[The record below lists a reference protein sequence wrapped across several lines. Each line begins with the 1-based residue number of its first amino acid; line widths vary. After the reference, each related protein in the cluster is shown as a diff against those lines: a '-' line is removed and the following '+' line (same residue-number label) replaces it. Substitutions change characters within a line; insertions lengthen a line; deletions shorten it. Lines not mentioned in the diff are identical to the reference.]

1 METRKS
7 NLING
12 RSDVCNRVKLQN
24 PELLQIYGTKVP
36 DAGRPGGAWVA
47 NTPTWLRI
55 HT

>member
-12 RSDVCNRVKLQN
+12 RSDVCTRVKLQN

-36 DAGRPGGAWVA
+36 DAGFWANVA
-47 NTPTWLRI
+47 RNTLPYSKDL
-55 HT
+55 